1 MGAAISKL
9 KVCPYRHLYWL
20 FVSGVR
26 ALPLEVSVEQSLH
39 YFLDYSLSFFSSS
52 RGGAF
57 LLVRMRSPNAHACG
71 AFMSTAQLQLNEL
84 N

>member
-52 RGGAF
+52 REGGLFF
-57 LLVRMRSPNAHACG
+57 LCA
-71 AFMSTAQLQLNEL
+71 
-84 N
+84 